1 MIKKNLYKTGI
12 FKKKL
17 NKLSIEI
24 LSNIEMLCFINI
36 DKIKDFQKII
46 LDKLDTYKNLSG
58 FIKYLKSYLFKLSPN
73 IYNYSELIQYFEKE
87 NENIFLDK
95 LYTTNNICES
105 LNSKFAFYLPKKK
118 QIIIIL

>member
-1 MIKKNLYKTGI
+1 
-12 FKKKL
+12 
-17 NKLSIEI
+17 
-24 LSNIEMLCFINI
+24 MLGFINI
-36 DKIKDFQKII
+36 GKIKDFQKII
-46 LDKLDTYKNLSG
+46 LDKLDTYQNLSR

-73 IYNYSELIQYFEKE
+73 IYNYSEYPIFWKRKW
-87 NENIFLDK
+87 NIFLDK